1 MGAAGQIIV
10 AADRASATL
19 VRRKAAPG
27 ISVLVHCAA
36 DAIDALAA
44 DWTALAGYA
53 AEPNV
58 FAEHWFVAASL
69 RTLAGG
75 SEVRLLEIRR
85 AGRVIGILPLTIER
99 DYAHLPVRF
108 VQNWYHDHMFLGTPL
123 VAAGEEKAFWAAAL
137 RAIGDA
143 DWAPSFLHLR
153 GLTEGGPVHRGL
165 GAGAIVHRRL
175 RASLHSTLG
184 PAAYFE
190 RAVGSKK
197 RKELR
202 RLRKRLAELGPLETR
217 SLDDKADLGAWCDA
231 YLALERKGWKGR
243 EGSALACAA
252 ANERFFR
259 ETLAAAW
266 DAGRLQF
273 LRLDLAG
280 RPVAMLVNFLS
291 PPGGFSFKTVF
302 DEDYARFSPGV
313 LIQID
318 NLAILDRPGIDW
330 IDSCAIDDHPMIDN
344 LWSERRA
351 IVRVTV
357 PLPGVRRTAILAL
370 CRALERGSA
379 ALRGIKL

>member
-10 AADRASATL
+10 AADQPCAPR
-19 VRRKAAPG
+19 VRREAGPG
-27 ISVLVHCAA
+27 ISVIIHRAA
-36 DAIDALAA
+36 EAIDALAA
-44 DWTALAGYA
+44 DWTRLATYA

-69 RTLAGG
+69 RTMAGG
-75 SEVRLLEIRR
+75 SDVRLLEIRR
-85 AGRVIGILPLTIER
+85 AGRLIGVLPLIVEQG
-99 DYAHLPVRF
+99 YAHLPVRF

-137 RAIGDA
+137 EAIGEA
-143 DWAPSFLHLR
+143 DWAPNFLHLR
-153 GLTEGGPVHRGL
+153 GLAEGGPVHRGL
-165 GAGAIVHRRL
+165 GAGAVVHRRL
-175 RASLHSTLG
+175 RASLHSALG

-190 RAVGSKK
+190 QAVGAKK

-202 RLRKRLAELGPLETR
+202 RLRKRLAELGPVETR
-217 SLDDKADLGAWCDA
+217 SLGDKADLDLWCDA
-231 YLALERKGWKGR
+231 YFALERKGWKGR
-243 EGSALACAA
+243 EGSALACDAA
-252 ANERFFR
+252 TERFFR

-280 RPVAMLVNFLS
+280 LPIAMLVNFLS
-291 PPGGFSFKTVF
+291 PPGSFSFKTVF

-318 NLAILDRPGIDW
+318 NLAILDRPDIDW
-330 IDSCAIDDHPMIDN
+330 TDSCAVDDHPMIDN
-344 LWSERRA
+344 LWRERRA

-357 PLPGVRRTAILAL
+357 PLPGARRSAILAL

-379 ALRGIKL
+379 ALRGIRL